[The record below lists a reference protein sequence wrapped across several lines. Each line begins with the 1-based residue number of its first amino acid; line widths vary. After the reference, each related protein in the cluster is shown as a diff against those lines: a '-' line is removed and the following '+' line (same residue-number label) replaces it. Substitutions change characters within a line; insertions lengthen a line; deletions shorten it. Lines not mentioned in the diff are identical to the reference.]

1 MGGANGRPSVVPF
14 VAGEEWQEISVPLS
28 AFAGIDPA
36 AVAMLAFSAGPQPGE
51 YRFELVD
58 VRLLAE

>member
-1 MGGANGRPSVVPF
+1 VPF
-14 VAGEEWQEISVPLS
+14 VAGREWEDISVPLS

-51 YRFELVD
+51 YRFELAD
-58 VRLLAE
+58 VRLLAQ